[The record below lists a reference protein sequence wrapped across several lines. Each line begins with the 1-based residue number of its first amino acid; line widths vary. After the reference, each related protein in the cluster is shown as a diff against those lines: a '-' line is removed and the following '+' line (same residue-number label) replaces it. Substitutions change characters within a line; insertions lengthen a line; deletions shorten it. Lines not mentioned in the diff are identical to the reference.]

1 MEKPS
6 VKKLIVSILLDL
18 VGMATYIFPFIG
30 ESFDIIWAPIAG
42 FILNR
47 MYKGTVGKLGG
58 IIVFLEE
65 ILPITD
71 IIPTFTLTWLY
82 TRYFSNEKTK

>member
-6 VKKLIVSILLDL
+6 VKKLLISILLDV

-30 ESFDIIWAPIAG
+30 EGFDLIWAPVAG
-42 FILNR
+42 LLLNR
-47 MYKGTVGKLGG
+47 MYKGTVGKVGG
-58 IIVFLEE
+58 IVVFLEE
-65 ILPITD
+65 LLPATD

-82 TRYFSNEKTK
+82 TYFVAKRKQE